1 MTVCPVEW
9 LSAIDAHPETL
20 DTDLVVAAAITQGST
35 TVDGW
40 DRQRVDDS
48 IEELIGLGF
57 LDDVFSMSG
66 GCSHPGCVEHVLE
79 LRLPEGLRS

>member
-1 MTVCPVEW
+1 MTVCAVEW
-9 LSAIDAHPETL
+9 LTAIDAHPETL

-40 DRQRVDDS
+40 DQQRVDDS

-57 LDDVFSMSG
+57 LDDVFST
-66 GCSHPGCVEHVLE
+66 GCSECVDCVEHVLE
-79 LRLPEGLRS
+79 LRLPEGLI